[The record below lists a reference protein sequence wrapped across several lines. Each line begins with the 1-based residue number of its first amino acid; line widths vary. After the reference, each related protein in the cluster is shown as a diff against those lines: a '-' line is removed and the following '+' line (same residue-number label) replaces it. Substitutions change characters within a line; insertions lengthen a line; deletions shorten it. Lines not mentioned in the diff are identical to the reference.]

1 VAQIADVREELAV
14 TALLKLTLVLAGII
28 VLLSRQW
35 NLGFVLILA
44 SLVIGLAFAHPPQE
58 ILRDALLTT
67 IDPLTLL
74 LTLIVTL
81 IMVMG
86 ELLRET
92 ASLEEMV
99 ESLQTLNPDGHIVI
113 ASLPALIGL
122 LPMVGGAMFSAP
134 MVEEVGNQLDVSKA
148 RKTFVNYWFRHVW
161 EPIFPLYPSLMVGAA
176 LLDLTPTQLSRAT
189 WPITIAA
196 IVGGVFFGLLRLPRQ
211 KDINPAPASSLS
223 SLRTLAA
230 SIWPIVLVIVLSLIL
245 PFDDRLSLI
254 LSLLVT
260 ITLIMVTNR
269 IPARRLVPILRE
281 RIPWK
286 TISVIFGALIFRRV
300 LENSGAVIAVSE
312 SLIQLHIPLMVLA
325 FAVPGIAGLLTGLMV
340 AGYSIG
346 FPIIVPLLVADGG
359 GIPLKWA
366 AWLTAGGYLGTMC
379 SPVHLCLALT
389 RAYFQAEWGTVYK
402 RLIPAAL
409 LVAATVGAVFLLST

>member
-1 VAQIADVREELAV
+1 VI
-14 TALLKLTLVLAGII
+14 ALLKLGLVFAGII

-35 NLGFVLILA
+35 NLGLVLILA

-58 ILRDALLTT
+58 IVRDALLTT
-67 IDPLTLL
+67 IDPLTLR
-74 LTLIVTL
+74 LTLIVAL

-86 ELLRET
+86 ELLREA
-92 ASLEEMV
+92 ASLEKMV
-99 ESLQTLNPDGHIVI
+99 ESLRTLNPNGKIVI
-113 ASLPALIGL
+113 AVLPALIGL

-134 MVEEVGNQLDVSKA
+134 MVEEVGSRLDVGKA
-148 RKTFVNYWFRHVW
+148 RKTFINYWFRHVW
-161 EPIFPLYPSLMVGAA
+161 EPVFPLYPSLMVGAA
-176 LLDLTPTQLSRAT
+176 LLDLTPTQLIKAT
-189 WPITIAA
+189 WPMTIAA
-196 IVGGVFFGLLRLPRQ
+196 ILGGVLLGLLGLPQQ
-211 KDINPAPASSLS
+211 KNVNLASASSLS
-223 SLRTLAA
+223 SLRTLAT
-230 SIWPIVLVIVLSLIL
+230 SIWPIVLVITLSLIL
-245 PFDDRLSLI
+245 PLDERLTLI

-260 ITLIMVTNR
+260 ITLIMMINR
-269 IPARRLVPILRE
+269 FPPRRLIAILRG

-312 SLIQLHIPLMVLA
+312 GLTKLHISLTVLA
-325 FAVPGIAGLLTGLMV
+325 FVVPGIAGLLTGLMA

-346 FPIIVPLLVADGG
+346 FPIIVPLLVVDGG
-359 GIPLKWA
+359 DIPLEWA

-389 RAYFQAEWGTVYK
+389 RAYFQAEWGAVYK

-409 LVAATVGAVFLLST
+409 LVAATAGAVFLLST

>member
-1 VAQIADVREELAV
+1 VAQIADVQEEPAV

-99 ESLQTLNPDGHIVI
+99 ESLQTLNPDGQIVI

-134 MVEEVGNQLDVSKA
+134 MVEEVGNRLDVSQA

-189 WPITIAA
+189 CPITVAA
-196 IVGGVFFGLLRLPRQ
+196 ILGGVFFGLLRLPQQ
-211 KDINPAPASSLS
+211 KDIKPAPSSSLS

-245 PFDDRLSLI
+245 PLDDRLSLI

-260 ITLIMVTNR
+260 ITLIMVTKR

-300 LENSGAVIAVSE
+300 LENSGAVVAVSE
-312 SLIQLHIPLMVLA
+312 GLIQLHIPLVVLA

-359 GIPLKWA
+359 GIPLEWA

-389 RAYFQAEWGTVYK
+389 RAYFQAEWGAVYK

-409 LVAATVGAVFLLST
+409 LVAATAGAVFLLST